1 MSAFKTAYPNPNSYH
16 ISFLLSFVYVL
27 ISYKIY
33 MEEQKSPYSP
43 DSVVIT
49 QV

>member
-1 MSAFKTAYPNPNSYH
+1 MSAFKTAYPNPNPYH
-16 ISFLLSFVYVL
+16 VSFPLSFVYVL

-33 MEEQKSPYSP
+33 TEEQKSPYSH
-43 DSVVIT
+43 DSVVIA